1 MKRPDRPGK
10 DDLPFGLQAGLSPF
24 KLVPVHL
31 LFLYTGV
38 VGSPKPEEERDSAGD
53 PVMWWEWDRQ

>member
-10 DDLPFGLQAGLSPF
+10 DNLLFGLQASPCPF

-38 VGSPKPEEERDSAGD
+38 VGSSRPEEERDSAGD
-53 PVMWWEWDRQ
+53 PVMWWDWDRQ